1 MLLFSAKQR
10 YHCKKS
16 PNILLSMT
24 TDAIMLIEFLQK
36 FPKKYPNCTR
46 FVRNCASCCQLVCD
60 TSLLMLARSISLRRL
75 ARILLHC
82 GTSWPPQEKLFIWSL
97 FFQYNRRIQLAP
109 HARRRAVPKT
119 VSGWIPV
126 VRLTSDEVAKSG
138 RTGIMTAYTENM
150 LSRKRTLWTA

>member
-1 MLLFSAKQR
+1 MLPFLSYQSRLSSPASDPTWLLRPRPIDFTTGHEDCGSSFKHQGVLDFWLIR
-10 YHCKKS
+10 RCPGCCKCS
-16 PNILLSMT
+16 
-24 TDAIMLIEFLQK
+24 
-36 FPKKYPNCTR
+36 
-46 FVRNCASCCQLVCD
+46 
-60 TSLLMLARSISLRRL
+60 
-75 ARILLHC
+75 
-82 GTSWPPQEKLFIWSL
+82 SWPPQEKLFIWSL